1 MPPQGAYWDTPLLD
15 SDPPIIGRPPSRG
28 RPGPSVAMRPSGLGG
43 QGLRSWCAF
52 TVLKHIKVHFSLGP
66 VDTKSKIPQCLRRH
80 AERGTGP
87 RSTVP
92 FEYRPESPQ
101 SRYDMRG
108 YTTHDSAVAPSR
120 SVRARHKT
128 DTADHRGHH
137 SGLLVPRSLASR
149 NLASRN
155 LGAGRETARVV
166 ASEMMCR

>member
-1 MPPQGAYWDTPLLD
+1 
-15 SDPPIIGRPPSRG
+15 
-28 RPGPSVAMRPSGLGG
+28 MRS
-43 QGLRSWCAF
+43 
-52 TVLKHIKVHFSLGP
+52 
-66 VDTKSKIPQCLRRH
+66 
-80 AERGTGP
+80 RGTGP

-108 YTTHDSAVAPSR
+108 YTTHDSEPT
-120 SVRARHKT
+120 T

-137 SGLLVPRSLASR
+137 SGLLAPRSLASR